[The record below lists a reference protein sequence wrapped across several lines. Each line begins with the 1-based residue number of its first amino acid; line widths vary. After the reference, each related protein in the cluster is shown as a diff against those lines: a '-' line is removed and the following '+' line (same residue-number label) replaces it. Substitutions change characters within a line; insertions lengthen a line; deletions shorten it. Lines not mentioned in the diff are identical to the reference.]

1 MPASSLAIQFVLEA
15 REHCDTAA
23 HALLDL
29 ETHRLDAEIV
39 GSIFR
44 SFHTIKG
51 TSGIFAEYGPIT
63 HLTHAA
69 EDLMD
74 LVRNGQLPLDST
86 LIDLF
91 LAVLDQVSAWLDSIE
106 DCGDLP
112 VEATER
118 SAPLRTRLAAA
129 KGQDT
134 EEQKIAAI
142 SVAEQEDS
150 PHLARLHNWIAGLSP
165 ELRVSLAAR
174 LKEPDAVLTAVCYQP
189 AAEAFFF
196 GDDPINLL
204 RELPNLVELKVFTPP
219 GAKISEDYDPY
230 NCRLYFM
237 ALAAVAS
244 GQVENLF
251 EYVADQTAIL
261 LCTPETFQPAGFST
275 PESSAADSTETLP
288 APLASGGAEGSAT
301 SKKSNYIRVDQ
312 QQISLLMDLVGEMI
326 IAKNTLPY
334 LALRADRTY
343 RAPQLASEIEESHS
357 TLNHLVG
364 RLQDTTLQM
373 RMLPVLRAF
382 ERFPRL
388 VRDLSRKL
396 NKQVRLV
403 MSGEETQADKDVIDL
418 LGDPLIHLVRNS
430 LDHGIELPDE
440 RIAGGKPAE
449 ATICL
454 RAYQDKAE
462 IIVEVEDDGRGIDPA
477 VIRAKA
483 LARGLLS
490 AEAAAVLG
498 DEEAIQLI
506 MAAGFSTAE
515 AVSDLSGRGVGMDV
529 VQSMVTSLGGSV
541 RAFSTPGKGSCMRLT
556 LPLSMAIS
564 KILIVTQSDC
574 HYGIPA
580 DDVVESMIDLPLSR
594 INTVTGAPGLEVRGE
609 LLPLYHLGAL
619 FNTAPADGLRPG
631 FAAVV
636 IRARGERIALAVDS
650 LQDIN
655 DVVVKPLSGCLR
667 NYSGYSGSTILGD
680 GAITLILNVA
690 EVLKNAHSVQ

>member
-1 MPASSLAIQFVLEA
+1 MPASSLAIQFVLEG

-23 HALLDL
+23 RALLDL
-29 ETHRLDAEIV
+29 ETHHFDTEIIS
-39 GSIFR
+39 SIFR

-51 TSGIFAEYGPIT
+51 TSGIFAEYGTIT
-63 HLTHAA
+63 LLTHSA

-74 LVRNGQLPLDST
+74 LVRNGRTRLDST

-91 LAVLDQVSAWLDSIE
+91 LAVLDQVSVWLDSIE
-106 DCGDLP
+106 ERGDLP
-112 VEATER
+112 GDAAER
-118 SAPLRTRLAAA
+118 CAPLLARLAAA
-129 KGQDT
+129 KGQESD
-134 EEQKIAAI
+134 EQTIAASSI
-142 SVAEQEDS
+142 EEQEDN
-150 PHLARLHNWIAGLSP
+150 PQRVRLHAWIAELNP
-165 ELRVSLAAR
+165 ELRSTLASR
-174 LKEPDAVLTAVCYQP
+174 LKEPDAILTAVCYQP
-189 AAEAFFF
+189 TAEAFFF
-196 GDDPINLL
+196 GDDPVNLI
-204 RELPNLVELKVFTPP
+204 REIPQLVELSVLTPP

-230 NCRLYFM
+230 NCQLCFM
-237 ALAAVAS
+237 ALASVAPA
-244 GQVENLF
+244 QVQNLF

-261 LCTPETFQPAGFST
+261 ACTPELFHIAPPAETDSAAADAPETFLAPDGADAGPAG
-275 PESSAADSTETLP
+275 
-288 APLASGGAEGSAT
+288 
-301 SKKSNYIRVDQ
+301 KKTTYIRVDQ

-326 IAKNTLPY
+326 IAKNTLPF

-343 RAPQLASEIEESHS
+343 HVPQLAGEIEESHS
-357 TLNHLVG
+357 TLNQLVS

-396 NKQVRLV
+396 SKQVRLS
-403 MSGEETQADKDVIDL
+403 MAGEETRADKDVIDL

-430 LDHGIELPDE
+430 LDHGIESPDE
-440 RIAGGKPAE
+440 RIARGKPAE

-477 VIRAKA
+477 RIRTKA
-483 LARGLLS
+483 AARGLITT
-490 AEAAAVLG
+490 EAANALS
-498 DEEAIQLI
+498 DEAAIQLI

-515 AVSDLSGRGVGMDV
+515 TVSDLSGRGVGMDV

-541 RAFSTPGKGSCMRLT
+541 RAFSTPGQGSCMRLT

-564 KILIVTQSDC
+564 KILIVTQNDC

-594 INTVTGAPGLEVRGE
+594 ISTVTGVPGLEVRGE

-619 FNTAPADGLRPG
+619 FHTASADGLRNG
-631 FAAVV
+631 FAAVI

-655 DVVVKPLSGCLR
+655 DVVVKPLTGVLR

-690 EVLKNAHSVQ
+690 EVLQNARSAR